1 MIPTRVLETIPDL
14 LRIQQFLM
22 KIDQLQLPAGSRCD
36 VERILVKQAA
46 REIDRALP
54 SHVGHGQRTA
64 LLADAIGRALQLQ
77 EESLHHLLLASY
89 LHDIGLLGLPPRY
102 LDSGMPLDAESYRLV
117 QNHARLGASL
127 LEPFSFLRA
136 ASVIVAHH
144 HERWDGT
151 GYPYGIRGPFIPLEA
166 RILSVADAF
175 DAIEVPGADSVALRD
190 HVAYRIIRV
199 GSEVQFDP
207 AIVVVLGDMMKTGG
221 IQRIRE
227 KCIE

>member
-1 MIPTRVLETIPDL
+1 MISTRALEEIPGL
-14 LRIQQFLM
+14 LRIRQLLM
-22 KIDQLQLPAGSRCD
+22 KIDQLRLPAGSRCD

-46 REIDRALP
+46 REIEKALP
-54 SHVGHGQRTA
+54 SHVGHGHRTA
-64 LLADAIGRALQLQ
+64 LLAGAIGRALQLR
-77 EESLHHLLLASY
+77 EDSLHHLLLASY
-89 LHDIGLLGLPPRY
+89 LHDIGLLGLPHRL
-102 LDSGMPLDAESYRLV
+102 LDSGIPLDAESYRLV

-127 LEPFSFLRA
+127 LEPFSFLRT

-175 DAIEVPGADSVALRD
+175 DAIQVPGADSTALRD
-190 HVAYRIIRV
+190 FVAYRIIRV

-207 AIVVVLGDMMKTGG
+207 AVVAALGDMMKAGG
-221 IQRIRE
+221 VHRIRE
-227 KCIE
+227 RCLE